1 MYKFVQQIRSS
12 LPPMQEL
19 KEEYEIDIPGKM
31 GGIICYSSTE
41 VA

>member
-1 MYKFVQQIRSS
+1 MYKFAQQIRSS
-12 LPPMQEL
+12 LLPMQEL

-31 GGIICYSSTE
+31 WRKICYSSTE